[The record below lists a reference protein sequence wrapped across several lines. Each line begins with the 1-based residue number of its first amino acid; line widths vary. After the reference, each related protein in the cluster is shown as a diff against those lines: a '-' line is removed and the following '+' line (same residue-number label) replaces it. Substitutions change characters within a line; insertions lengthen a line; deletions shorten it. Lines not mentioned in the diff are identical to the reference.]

1 MDIGE
6 FKVISM
12 NLEGKGKAE
21 EISGD

>member
-1 MDIGE
+1 
-6 FKVISM
+6 M